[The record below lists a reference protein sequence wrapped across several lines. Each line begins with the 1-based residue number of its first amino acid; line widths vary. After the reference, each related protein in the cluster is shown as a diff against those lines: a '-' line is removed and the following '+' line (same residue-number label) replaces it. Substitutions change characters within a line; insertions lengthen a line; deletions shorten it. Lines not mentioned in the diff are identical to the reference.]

1 VTGHPAA
8 VTGHPAAMP
17 LTLPSVGRRQARR
30 DGWLAMPRDPFRLPL
45 GEGALI
51 LQPAAVEPR
60 PTGPLLR
67 IDAIVAGRAA
77 SLWCPRELVD
87 ALLRDSFALA
97 PADADPALLPLLVE
111 EAATPLLAALERAS
125 GLSLALTAVTSVDA
139 VPDGVAAAFM
149 LTAPGWPATKVWLAC
164 TTAVTLR
171 LDAALHARPL
181 HPQPWRDL
189 SASLAL
195 RVGVATLA
203 RAEIAGLAPGDAV
216 LLDVWTGAFGKA
228 IAIVTETAGQTCT
241 ASPGGFVL
249 DGPLQPRRGR
259 AALTP
264 ARPPQ
269 PHTWEAFMSD
279 IDTAPLPLDGA
290 LRDVQIRLVF
300 ELGRL
305 DLPLASLES
314 LGAGHVFELGRGED
328 EPVDI
333 IVGSRRIGT
342 GQLVRIADQ
351 VGVRIVSLAR

>member
-1 VTGHPAA
+1 MTGRPVA
-8 VTGHPAAMP
+8 VP
-17 LTLPSVGRRQARR
+17 LPLPPVARRQARR
-30 DGWLAMPRDPFRLPL
+30 DGWLAMPREPFRLSL
-45 GEGALI
+45 GEGELS

-60 PTGPLLR
+60 PAGPLLR
-67 IDAIVAGRAA
+67 IDALVAGRAA
-77 SLWCPRELVD
+77 IVWCPRELVE

-97 PADADPALLPLLVE
+97 PADVDPALLPLLVE
-111 EAATPLLAALERAS
+111 EAAIPVLAAFEHAS
-125 GLSLALTAVTSVDA
+125 GLSVALTAVTHVDM
-139 VPDGVAAAFM
+139 VPDGAGAAFM
-149 LTAPGWPATKVWLAC
+149 VTAPGWPAAKLWLAC
-164 TTAVTLR
+164 TTADMLR
-171 LDAALHARPL
+171 LDAVLHALPVRP
-181 HPQPWRDL
+181 HPWRDL
-189 SASLAL
+189 TTSMAL

-228 IAIVTETAGQTCT
+228 VAVVAETAGQTCT
-241 ASPGGFVL
+241 TSPAGFVL
-249 DGPLQPRRGR
+249 DGPLQPRRRGR
-259 AALTP
+259 SAPAL
-264 ARPPQ
+264 AHPPQ
-269 PHTWEAFMSD
+269 PRTWEAFMSD
-279 IDTAPLPLDGA
+279 IDTGPLPLDGA

-305 DLPLASLES
+305 ELPLASLES